1 MPVIIGRVKAY
12 TIEEASN
19 LLDVNVR
26 TLRSYI
32 KAGKIKAVKLGRKVY
47 IAEKY
52 LEKFLLGVF

>member
-12 TIEEASN
+12 TIEEASS
-19 LLDVNVR
+19 LLDVNIR

-52 LEKFLLGVF
+52 LEKFLLGAF